1 MRIFSQFLD
10 HFELK
15 WGNETQFGIYQKKL
29 SEKTTTLGQKRNKKV
44 IWEKANAGQQLVNKL
59 STMFNGWV
67 VKREREVTVRRV
79 FCSVKFTCCGL
90 LSRQHFKKIF
100 SPLKKQKKK
109 FFFCYIGLVFC
120 SFPFP
125 YTFSRTKYKKCGK
138 HFQVTFL

>member
-100 SPLKKQKKK
+100 SPLKKQKKI
-109 FFFCYIGLVFC
+109 FFLLYWACFLFIFHFLILSVA
-120 SFPFP
+120 PN
-125 YTFSRTKYKKCGK
+125 TKNVENIFK
-138 HFQVTFL
+138 